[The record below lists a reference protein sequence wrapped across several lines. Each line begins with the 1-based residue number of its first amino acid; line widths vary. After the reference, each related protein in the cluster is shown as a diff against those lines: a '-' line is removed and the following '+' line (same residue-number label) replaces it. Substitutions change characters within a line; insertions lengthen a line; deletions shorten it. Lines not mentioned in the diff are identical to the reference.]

1 MLVRDNGSGMA
12 EEDAKLSVL
21 SHATSKIRSA
31 SDIESVMTMGFRG
44 EALPSIASVC
54 AFSLTTSTGQGAGT
68 KVMTDGGGDVT
79 ASAASHPKGT
89 TVLVDRLF
97 YNVPARRA
105 FLKSARAERAAIVEV
120 MTHLAIAH
128 PQVTFRLTEK
138 GRDLLSLPA
147 AKDLLERLAQLY
159 GVGKA
164 RAMRRVE
171 HESGAFKV
179 SGYAAL
185 PNVTEGSRSSQTIS
199 VNGRWVRAEGL
210 TKGIDDAYRG
220 TVPAGRYPSVA
231 LSVEVDPRQVDV
243 NVHPTKQLVRFSDE
257 REARVAMSGAVSS
270 AIQGT
275 EGPFPGDQEQ

>member
-1 MLVRDNGSGMA
+1 M
-12 EEDAKLSVL
+12 
-21 SHATSKIRSA
+21 
-31 SDIESVMTMGFRG
+31 
-44 EALPSIASVC
+44 EALA
-54 AFSLTTSTGQGAGT
+54 
-68 KVMTDGGGDVT
+68 
-79 ASAASHPKGT
+79 
-89 TVLVDRLF
+89 
-97 YNVPARRA
+97 N
-105 FLKSARAERAAIVEV
+105 
-120 MTHLAIAH
+120 LAIAH

-171 HESGAFKV
+171 HEAGAFLV

-185 PNVTEGSRSSQTIS
+185 PSVTEGSRSSQTIS

-220 TVPAGRYPSVA
+220 TVPAGRYPPVA
-231 LSVEVDPRQVDV
+231 LSVEVDLRKVDV

-257 REARVAMSGAVSS
+257 REARWR
-270 AIQGT
+270 
-275 EGPFPGDQEQ
+275 